1 MAEINWN
8 AIRTDYITSNVS
20 YRDLEEKYGVCY
32 RQIAKKG
39 KAEGWGSQRSQH
51 NHAVV
56 TKILDDDATQ
66 KVSSIE
72 RLESV
77 ADKVLAKVEAYI
89 DACDPTAIDTQSLK
103 HISGVL
109 KDIKDV
115 KRNKKDLEEQDARIA
130 NLRKQAEKDEVK
142 DHGHHGVV
150 LLPVVANM
158 PAPPEEDN
166 DG

>member
-8 AIRTDYITSNVS
+8 AIRTDYITSTLS

-39 KAEGWGSQRSQH
+39 KAENWRSQRSQH
-51 NHAVV
+51 NTNVV
-56 TKILDDDATQ
+56 TKILSDDIKQ

-77 ADKVLAKVEAYI
+77 ADKVLVKIEAYI
-89 DACDPTAIDTQSLK
+89 DACDPVEIDTQSMK

-115 KRNKKDLEEQDARIA
+115 MRNRKDLDEQDARIKK
-130 NLRKQAEKDEVK
+130 LRKEAEQ
-142 DHGHHGVV
+142 
-150 LLPVVANM
+150 
-158 PAPPEEDN
+158 EEKRDSTIVIEFAE
-166 DG
+166 GSEEYAR

>member
-20 YRDLEEKYGVCY
+20 YRDLEAKYGVCY

-51 NHAVV
+51 NANVV
-56 TKILDDDATQ
+56 TKILDDDIEQ

-77 ADKVLAKVEAYI
+77 ADKILNKVEAYI
-89 DACDPTAIDTQSLK
+89 DACDPTAIDTQSMK

-115 KRNKKDLEEQDARIA
+115 MKNRKDLQEQDARIKK
-130 NLRKQAEKDEVK
+130 LQKEAEQEEASKDVTITIEGG
-142 DHGHHGVV
+142 D
-150 LLPVVANM
+150 PSWQS
-158 PAPPEEDN
+158 
-166 DG
+166 

>member
-8 AIRTDYITSNVS
+8 AIRTDYITSTLS
-20 YRDLEEKYGVCY
+20 YRDLEAKYGVCY

-51 NHAVV
+51 NAKVV
-56 TKILDDDATQ
+56 TKILDDDIEQ

-77 ADKVLAKVEAYI
+77 ADKVLTKVEAYI
-89 DACDPTAIDTQSLK
+89 DACDPTAIDTQSMK
-103 HISGVL
+103 HITGVL

-115 KRNKKDLEEQDARIA
+115 MRNRKDLKEQDARIKKLQKEA
-130 NLRKQAEKDEVK
+130 EQEDTNTEVVITFGSEGKKQWAE
-142 DHGHHGVV
+142 
-150 LLPVVANM
+150 
-158 PAPPEEDN
+158 
-166 DG
+166 

>member
-51 NHAVV
+51 NTNVV
-56 TKILDDDATQ
+56 TKILDDDIEQ

-77 ADKVLAKVEAYI
+77 ADKVLKKVEAYI
-89 DACDPTAIDTQSLK
+89 DACDPTAIDTQSMK

-115 KRNKKDLEEQDARIA
+115 MRNRKDLDEQDARISK
-130 NLRKQAEKDEVK
+130 LRKEAEQEDTNTEVIITF
-142 DHGHHGVV
+142 GS
-150 LLPVVANM
+150 
-158 PAPPEEDN
+158 EEKRKWAE
-166 DG
+166 

>member
-8 AIRTDYITSNVS
+8 AIRTDYITSNLS
-20 YRDLEEKYGVCY
+20 YRDLEAKYGICY

-39 KAEGWGSQRSQH
+39 QAEGWKSQRSQH
-51 NHAVV
+51 NHNVV
-56 TKILDDDATQ
+56 TKILDDDAKQ
-66 KVSSIE
+66 KVSSVE
-72 RLESV
+72 RLETV

-115 KRNKKDLEEQDARIA
+115 KRNRKDLEEQDARIKK
-130 NLRKQAEKDEVK
+130 LRKDAEKEDDKTK
-142 DHGHHGVV
+142 DVTITIEGGD
-150 LLPVVANM
+150 
-158 PAPPEEDN
+158 PAWQS
-166 DG
+166 

>member
-1 MAEINWN
+1 MADINWN
-8 AIRTDYITSNVS
+8 AIRSDYITSNVS
-20 YRDLEEKYGVCY
+20 YRDLAAKYGVCY

-51 NHAVV
+51 NTDVV
-56 TKILDDDATQ
+56 TKILSDDIEQ

-77 ADKVLAKVEAYI
+77 ADKVLTKVEAYI
-89 DACDPTAIDTQSLK
+89 DSCEPTSIDTQGLK

-115 KRNKKDLEEQDARIA
+115 MRSRKDLQEQDVRIKK
-130 NLRKQAEKDEVK
+130 LQKEVEHSDEK
-142 DHGHHGVV
+142 
-150 LLPVVANM
+150 PVITVTL
-158 PAPPEEDN
+158 
-166 DG
+166 DGELSSYAK